1 MFYLLGFSL
10 IWMNTTWSE
19 LTFEEVLFQ
28 PKVPTI
34 KVVVD
39 MVAPQRRIAKII
51 GGEVDVKA

>member
-39 MVAPQRRIAKII
+39 MVAPSAGLPR
-51 GGEVDVKA
+51 